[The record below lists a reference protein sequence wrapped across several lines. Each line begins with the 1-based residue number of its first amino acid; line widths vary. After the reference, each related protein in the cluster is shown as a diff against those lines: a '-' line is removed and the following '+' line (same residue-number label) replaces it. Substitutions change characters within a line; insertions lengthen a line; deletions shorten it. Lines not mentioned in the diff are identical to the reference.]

1 MRVDEVMTRD
11 VTTVAPETPV
21 REIARLMVERRVS
34 AVPVVDAAGRLLG
47 LVSEGDLL
55 HRAETG
61 TEERR
66 SWWLDLFADPDA
78 RATSFLKA
86 HGRTAAEVMVET
98 LEVAAPDTPLD
109 VAARLMHERRVKRLP
124 VVENGRLVGIIA
136 RADLLRVLLQAPE
149 PKAVKGMDDLAI
161 KDRFEATAKAA
172 GFTAVGAVTMV
183 VEDGMVQL
191 WGLASTAAER
201 RALEL
206 AAAEIPGVRGVE
218 NHLAVRDELPAGP

>member
-1 MRVDEVMTRD
+1 MRVGELMTQD
-11 VTTVAPETPV
+11 VITVGPETPV

-34 AVPVVDAAGRLLG
+34 AVPVVDAGGRLLG

-55 HRAETG
+55 QRTETG

-78 RATSFLKA
+78 RASSFLKA
-86 HGRTAAEVMVET
+86 HGRTAAEVMVDR
-98 LEVAAPDTPLD
+98 LEVAQPDTPLD
-109 VAARLMHERRVKRLP
+109 AAARLMHERQVKRLP
-124 VVENGRLVGIIA
+124 VVEDGRLVGILA
-136 RADLLRVLLQAPE
+136 RSDLLRALLQAPA
-149 PKAVKGMDDLAI
+149 PKVVRHIDDLAI
-161 KDRFEATAKAA
+161 KDRFEATTKAA
-172 GFTAVGAVTMV
+172 GFSGVGSVTIV

-191 WGLASTAAER
+191 WGLASTATER

-218 NHLAVRDELPAGP
+218 NHLAVRDGLPAGP

>member
-55 HRAETG
+55 QRAETG

-86 HGRTAAEVMVET
+86 HGRTAAEVMVER
-98 LEVAAPDTPLD
+98 LEVAHPDTPLD

-124 VVENGRLVGIIA
+124 VVEDGRLVGIVA
-136 RADLLRVLLQAPE
+136 RADLLRALLQVPE
-149 PKAVKGMDDLAI
+149 PKAVSTDDLAI
-161 KDRFEATAKAA
+161 RDRFEATAKVA
-172 GFTAVGAVTMV
+172 GLTGVGSVTIV

-191 WGLASTAAER
+191 WGLASTATER

>member
-1 MRVDEVMTRD
+1 MRVGEVMTRD
-11 VTTVAPETPV
+11 VTTVTPETPV
-21 REIARLMVERRVS
+21 REIARLMVEQRVS
-34 AVPVVDAAGRLLG
+34 ALPVVDAAGRLVG

-55 HRAETG
+55 QRAETG
-61 TEERR
+61 TEGRR

-78 RATSFLKA
+78 RAASFLKA
-86 HGRTAAEVMVET
+86 HGRTAAEVMVER
-98 LEVAAPDTPLD
+98 LEVAQPDTPLD

-136 RADLLRVLLQAPE
+136 RADLLRALLQAPE
-149 PKAVKGMDDLAI
+149 PKPVAQVDDLAI

-172 GFTAVGAVTMV
+172 GFTGVGSVTIV

-191 WGLASTAAER
+191 WGLASTATER

-218 NHLAVRDELPAGP
+218 NNLAVRDELPAGP